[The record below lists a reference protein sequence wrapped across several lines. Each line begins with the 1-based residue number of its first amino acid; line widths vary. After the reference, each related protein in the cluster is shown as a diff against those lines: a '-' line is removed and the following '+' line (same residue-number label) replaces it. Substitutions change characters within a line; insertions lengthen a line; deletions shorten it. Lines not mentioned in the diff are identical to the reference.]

1 MGSLSRVVAAVLFLW
16 VVFLIWENAALGGEL
31 ADTRAELSAT
41 RAELN
46 DTRGELAGREAQ
58 LSATQAEL
66 NETRGELGE
75 TRAELADTEGELAQ
89 REAELNYTQAALSET
104 AETLNET
111 IQEFIAMRGEIS
123 GLEESITSSIQWF
136 RENSVLPRSMDR
148 LFWKIDG
155 ECKDGNTLRLGCAI
169 FIMEDEVGFSYR
181 NEYPDRL
188 YSLEEMVAKNGGDCE
203 DYALMLKAILN
214 RYKDAGLG
222 PELEAWEQGTG
233 KYVIYQDDGTVWYMD
248 GKAYPLGSLRGLYP
262 YAVCYTT
269 YVSGMD
275 FEGHCRVAL
284 ADGEISSA
292 SEIGKLGGAQVF
304 EPQTGE
310 YTGKVGEDY
319 GLCAEGETFCD
330 REVGSIVFVI
340 GDGDLY
346 QFKEGGWVGYELY
359 GEYLSQLDWRI
370 AQITGG

>member
-1 MGSLSRVVAAVLFLW
+1 MGSLSRIVAAVLFLW
-16 VVFLIWENAALGGEL
+16 VVFLIWENSVLGGDL
-31 ADTRAELSAT
+31 ADAQEELSAT
-41 RAELN
+41 QEELN
-46 DTRGELAGREAQ
+46 DAQGELAQREAE

-66 NETRGELGE
+66 NDTKDELGQA
-75 TRAELADTEGELAQ
+75 RAELADTESELAQ

-111 IQEFIAMRGEIS
+111 IQEFVVMREEIS

-136 RENSVLPRSMDR
+136 RENSALPRSMDR
-148 LFWKIDG
+148 LFWRIDR
-155 ECKDGNTLRLGCAI
+155 ECKDANTLRLGCAI
-169 FIMEDEVGFSYR
+169 FIMEDEVGFSYK

-188 YSLEEMVAKNGGDCE
+188 YSLDEMVAKNGGDCE
-203 DYALMLKAILN
+203 DYALMAKAILN

-222 PELEAWEQGTG
+222 PELEAWEAGPG
-233 KYVIYQDDGTVWYMD
+233 MYVIYQDDETIWYMD
-248 GKAYPLGSLRGLYP
+248 GEAYPLGSLREMHP
-262 YAVCYTT
+262 YAICYTT

-284 ADGEISSA
+284 AEGGISSA
-292 SEIGKLGGAQVF
+292 SEMGRLDGAQVF

-319 GLCAEGETFCD
+319 RLCAEGESFCD

-346 QFKEGGWVGYELY
+346 QFKEGSWVGYELY